1 MSTMMKTSAWLG
13 LLTTAMLI
21 GPMEVAAH
29 CDSLD
34 GPVVQAA
41 IQALETGDLAHVL
54 IWVQPDDEPEIREAF
69 QRTLSVRDRGSDA
82 RELADRWFFETVVR
96 IHRAGEGAPFTG
108 LKPAGYEPTPGIA
121 EADRAVEN
129 GSLTA
134 LETTLAGRLKTE
146 LEARFETLQRRDDH
160 DPGDLEAGRAY
171 VAAYVEFIHFVEEI
185 HALLGHEGPS
195 HHDDGAGDVHFDP
208 DA

>member
-1 MSTMMKTSAWLG
+1 MFTIRKASAWLG
-13 LLTTAMLI
+13 LITTAMLLA
-21 GPMEVAAH
+21 PMEVAAH

-41 IQALETGDLAHVL
+41 IRSLETGDLAHVL
-54 IWVQPDDEPEIREAF
+54 IWVQPSDEPEIRQAF
-69 QRTLSVRDRGSDA
+69 QRTLRVRDRGSDA

-108 LKPAGYEPTPGIA
+108 LQPAGHAPAPGIA
-121 EADRAVEN
+121 QADHAVER
-129 GSLTA
+129 GSLSA
-134 LETTLAGRLKTE
+134 LETTLTERLKTE
-146 LEARFETLQRRDDH
+146 LEARFETLQRLDDH
-160 DPGDLEAGRAY
+160 DPADLDAGRAY

-185 HALLGHEGPS
+185 HALLEHAGPA
-195 HHDDGAGDVHFDP
+195 HGDDAGAVHFEP

>member
-1 MSTMMKTSAWLG
+1 MYAIRKTMGWLVLITSAM
-13 LLTTAMLI
+13 LLA
-21 GPMEVAAH
+21 PMEVAAH

-41 IQALETGDLAHVL
+41 IRSLETGNPAHVL
-54 IWVQPDDEPEIREAF
+54 VWVQPDDEPEIRQAF

-185 HALLGHEGPS
+185 HALLEHAEPISGDGEGT
-195 HHDDGAGDVHFDP
+195 VHFDP